1 MKPFPLSGEGF
12 FINIRIIEYFYMKTF
27 KIFLENAAENLAVL
41 RASGEDRKQE
51 IMKQIASRR
60 QQKKED
66 EELENTINREIE
78 EREKAA
84 KNKRKP
90 TKSEDQKR

>member
-1 MKPFPLSGEGF
+1 
-12 FINIRIIEYFYMKTF
+12 MKTF
-27 KIFLENAAENLAVL
+27 KIFLENAAENLEAL
-41 RASGEDRKQE
+41 RASGEKRKQE
-51 IMKQIASRR
+51 IMQQIVAQR
-60 QQKKED
+60 QEKKED

>member
-1 MKPFPLSGEGF
+1 
-12 FINIRIIEYFYMKTF
+12 MKTF
-27 KIFLENAAENLAVL
+27 KIFLENAAENLAAL
-41 RASGEDRKQE
+41 RASGEKRKKE
-51 IMKQIASRR
+51 IMQQIVARR
-60 QQKKED
+60 QEKKED
-66 EELENTINREIE
+66 QELENTINREIE

>member
-1 MKPFPLSGEGF
+1 
-12 FINIRIIEYFYMKTF
+12 MKTF
-27 KIFLENAAENLAVL
+27 KIFLENAAENLEAL
-41 RASGEDRKQE
+41 RASGEKRKQK
-51 IMKQIASRR
+51 IMQQIVARR
-60 QQKKED
+60 QEKKED

>member
-1 MKPFPLSGEGF
+1 MQQ
-12 FINIRIIEYFYMKTF
+12 IVAQR
-27 KIFLENAAENLAVL
+27 
-41 RASGEDRKQE
+41 QE
-51 IMKQIASRR
+51 
-60 QQKKED
+60 KKED

>member
-1 MKPFPLSGEGF
+1 
-12 FINIRIIEYFYMKTF
+12 MKTF
-27 KIFLENAAENLAVL
+27 KIFLENAAENLAAL
-41 RASGEDRKQE
+41 RASSEKRKQK
-51 IMKQIASRR
+51 IMQQIVARR
-60 QQKKED
+60 QEKKED
-66 EELENTINREIE
+66 QELENTINREIE

>member
-1 MKPFPLSGEGF
+1 
-12 FINIRIIEYFYMKTF
+12 MKTF
-27 KIFLENAAENLAVL
+27 KIFLENTAENLTAL
-41 RASGEDRKQE
+41 RARGEDRKQE
-51 IMKQIASRR
+51 IMQQIVARR

>member
-1 MKPFPLSGEGF
+1 
-12 FINIRIIEYFYMKTF
+12 MKTF
-27 KIFLENAAENLAVL
+27 KIFLENAAENLAAL
-41 RASGEDRKQE
+41 RASGEKRKQE
-51 IMKQIASRR
+51 IMQQIATRR
-60 QQKKED
+60 QEKKED

>member
-1 MKPFPLSGEGF
+1 
-12 FINIRIIEYFYMKTF
+12 MKTF
-27 KIFLENAAENLAVL
+27 KIFLENAEENLAAL
-41 RASGEDRKQE
+41 RASSEERKQLALQR
-51 IMKQIASRR
+51 INQQR

-66 EELENTINREIE
+66 EELEATINREIE

-90 TKSEDQKR
+90 TNPQNQKNKINN

>member
-1 MKPFPLSGEGF
+1 
-12 FINIRIIEYFYMKTF
+12 MKTF
-27 KIFLENAAENLAVL
+27 KIFLENAAENLAAL
-41 RASGEDRKQE
+41 RASGEKRKQE
-51 IMKQIASRR
+51 IMQQIVAQR
-60 QQKKED
+60 QEKKED

-90 TKSEDQKR
+90 TKSEDQKKIR

>member
-1 MKPFPLSGEGF
+1 
-12 FINIRIIEYFYMKTF
+12 MKTF
-27 KIFLENAAENLAVL
+27 KIFLENAAENLAAL
-41 RASGEDRKQE
+41 RASGEKRKQE
-51 IMKQIASRR
+51 IMKQIVARR

-66 EELENTINREIE
+66 QELENTINREIE